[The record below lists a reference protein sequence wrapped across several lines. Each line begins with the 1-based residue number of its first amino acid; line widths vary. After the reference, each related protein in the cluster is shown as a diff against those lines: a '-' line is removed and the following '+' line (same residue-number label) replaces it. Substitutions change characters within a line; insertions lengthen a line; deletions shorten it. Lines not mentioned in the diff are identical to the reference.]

1 MAKAKTQSPIKQNE
15 GGLIHGKSA
24 DLSKD
29 LDDDR
34 GRARQVVTQLDF
46 AAWIDGGPI
55 PCPAENNALPREGE
69 VTLHSA
75 SMQKSAVVQADSN
88 MAGRIWKI
96 LTLKITVH
104 ST

>member
-1 MAKAKTQSPIKQNE
+1 MKTQSPIKQNE

-24 DLSKD
+24 DFGKD

-34 GRARQVVTQLDF
+34 GRAKRVVTQLDF

-55 PCPAENNALPREGE
+55 PRPAENNALPREGE

-75 SMQKSAVVQADSN
+75 STQKSAVVQADSN
-88 MAGRIWKI
+88 MAGRRMW
-96 LTLKITVH
+96 
-104 ST
+104 